1 MRQKLAVG
9 PGTRRLTRLH
19 RRSTKPP
26 YDPCDRTFARQVR
39 EAFERL
45 YADPVAWEELM
56 DERASIDPLSVPRD
70 YLEERERRREAA
82 RRNGNDGR

>member
-19 RRSTKPP
+19 RRSTVPP
-26 YDPCDRTFARQVR
+26 YDPYDPTFGEQMR

-45 YADPVAWEELM
+45 HADPAAWEEWMEEL
-56 DERASIDPLSVPRD
+56 AIINPLAVPPE
-70 YLEERERRREAA
+70 YLEERERRLEAA
-82 RRNGNDGR
+82 RRNGNCTS